1 MAMGEMLPITNDTAK
16 RGTRAARIKREA
28 QKEVERGHSQYVSK
42 HFNDTLDEYREA
54 GISFGDNNPS
64 PETVLRVLSIVKQIQ
79 KGETQVDTWKWIQD
93 EYGVGIKTAQ
103 ALYQSALRFL
113 VPTDVMEARENAI
126 AILQTRYEQLYKR
139 AYDEGQLKTARD
151 ILDSLAKLQGLA
163 GQGNTIKYA
172 ENANGEKMVVV
183 TFD

>member
-1 MAMGEMLPITNDTAK
+1 MPQGEMLPITNDTAK

-28 QKEVERGHSQYVSK
+28 QKEVDRGHSQYVSK
-42 HFNDTLDEYREA
+42 HFSDTLEEYREA
-54 GISFGDNNPS
+54 GISFGDNNPT

-79 KGETQVDTWKWIQD
+79 KGETQVDILSWIQG
-93 EYGVGIKTAQ
+93 EYGLGIPSARN
-103 ALYQSALRFL
+103 LYNMALRFL
-113 VPTDVMEARENAI
+113 IPTDGMEAKENAI

-172 ENANGEKMVVV
+172 ENANGERMVVV

>member
-1 MAMGEMLPITNDTAK
+1 MLPITNDTAQ

-28 QKEVERGHSQYVSK
+28 EKEVERGHSGYVSK

-54 GISFGDNNPS
+54 GISFGDNNPT

-79 KGETQVDTWKWIQD
+79 KGETQVDILSWIQ
-93 EYGVGIKTAQ
+93 EQYGLGITSARMY
-103 ALYQSALRFL
+103 YQSALRFL
-113 VPTDVMEARENAI
+113 VPTDGTEAKENAI